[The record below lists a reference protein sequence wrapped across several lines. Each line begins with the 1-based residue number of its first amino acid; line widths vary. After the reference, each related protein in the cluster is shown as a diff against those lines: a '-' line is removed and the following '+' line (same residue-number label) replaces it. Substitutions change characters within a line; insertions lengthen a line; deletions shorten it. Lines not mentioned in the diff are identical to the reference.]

1 METFASSAMKEK
13 ICVIDAVLSSVHS
26 QKRES
31 SLEERTIEQRL
42 CDHPGQGSMVE
53 VCEGVETSPKVW
65 KGPGLW
71 PVPYVAGT
79 GEHLLGGRTG
89 LREEQLCGAARKAD
103 IRDQGPGMT
112 VARQ

>member
-1 METFASSAMKEK
+1 MS
-13 ICVIDAVLSSVHS
+13 S

-31 SLEERTIEQRL
+31 SLEERMTGQRL
-42 CDHPGQGSMVE
+42 CDHPGQGILVE

-79 GEHLLGGRTG
+79 GEDLLRGRTG
-89 LREEQLCGAARKAD
+89 LREEQLCGTDRKAD
-103 IRDQGPGMT
+103 IRAQGPGMT

>member
-13 ICVIDAVLSSVHS
+13 ICVIDVVLSSVHS

-71 PVPYVAGT
+71 PVHYVAGT